1 MLKRALIAL
10 LTFSC
15 NRSPQIFVFEGDI
28 MGTYYMIKVY
38 SREANRNAVERA
50 IREMK
55 GVEELMS
62 DYRGDSEVAQINRY
76 AGKGFVRVSDETLY
90 VIKQALKVA
99 RQSEGAFDPTVRPL
113 LEIWGFKEEK
123 FVPPRDEEIK
133 KALEFVG
140 WEKVEVKDKSVKLR
154 YEGMGLDLGG
164 IAKGYAVDKA
174 VDVLG
179 RYGIDNAIVEVGG
192 DLYCLGKGLN
202 SKGWRIGIRH
212 PRERFGIIAKVYL
225 SDEAVAT
232 SGSYEN
238 YIPWKGKLYPHIID
252 PREGIP
258 VQNSLLS
265 VTIIAPTCLVA
276 DAWATALFVMGW
288 EKAKTVI
295 EEKGELEGI
304 LIREVNGKLD
314 IWVSSGLKG
323 KVELLER

>member
-1 MLKRALIAL
+1 
-10 LTFSC
+10 
-15 NRSPQIFVFEGDI
+15 
-28 MGTYYMIKVY
+28 
-38 SREANRNAVERA
+38 
-50 IREMK
+50 MK
-55 GVEELMS
+55 KVEELMS
-62 DYRGDSEVAQINRY
+62 DYREDSEVAQINKY
-76 AGKGFVRVSDETLY
+76 AGKRFVKVSDETLY

-99 RQSEGAFDPTVRPL
+99 SQSEGAFDPTVRPL
-113 LEIWGFKEEK
+113 LEIWGFKEAK

-140 WEKVEVKDKSVKLR
+140 WKKVEVKEESIKLR
-154 YEGMGLDLGG
+154 YEGMRLDLGG

-174 VDVLG
+174 VDVLR
-179 RYGIDNAIVEVGG
+179 RYGIDNAIVEIGG

-212 PRERFGIIAKVYL
+212 PRKKFGIIAKIYL
-225 SDEAVAT
+225 SDDAVAT

-238 YIPWKGKLYPHIID
+238 YIRWKGKLYPHIID

-265 VTIIAPTCLVA
+265 VTIIAPTCLEA

-288 EKAKTVI
+288 EKAKKVI
-295 EEKGELEGI
+295 EEKGELEGV

-314 IWVSSGLKG
+314 VWVSSGLKG